1 MDVLKLRQ
9 LAYIIRHGSFSEAA
23 EQLGISQSALSKNI
37 RSLERAVGVPLL
49 ERGRFG
55 AVATAFGAALARHA
69 DAVEAE
75 LRAAENEL
83 AELKTAR
90 AGTVTVGCGPS
101 EATRLLP
108 MAISRLRRR
117 APGIRISAL
126 YGLNEALL
134 PMVKHGQVDLALS
147 SIPSFSS
154 DADVKRI
161 PLYEDR
167 AAVVARTG
175 HPLLALR
182 KPLTPLQLL
191 SYDWVLARREEL
203 ERRALDDLFV
213 ASRLDPPEATIETT
227 SAILM
232 QTIVMQ
238 SDFLTFLPRELIY
251 WQERGKQLQA
261 LNVTAPTW
269 RRVVGVTIRAR
280 SGASPAVAALI
291 DELRNAAKE
300 LQ

>member
-1 MDVLKLRQ
+1 LKLRQ

-191 SYDWVLARREEL
+191 GYDWVLARREEL

-213 ASRLDPPEATIETT
+213 ASRLDPPQATIETT